1 MEDGMRPGAR
11 RARRVGGPVVWR
23 VHLGAHKTATTH
35 MQRALAAKRP
45 ALRKVG
51 VDYLPMPKVRAL
63 GLPDLHRVLIEADAP
78 RPERRR
84 RLRAELDTLR
94 RRGGAVALSEEN
106 LLGGSPQLLGRR
118 IYPRARRVAG
128 FLSLLGQGENVLHL
142 FLGVR
147 SWDTLLPSAY
157 AEMLRR
163 RRPFAGG
170 FEAVRARALA
180 EPPRW
185 SDLVA
190 RLKAGAPK
198 ATLTLWR
205 YEDYEAHAREAAG
218 LFLGVDPGPMDEIP
232 RPRGTATP
240 SAEAVAEAEALS
252 ESMPAE
258 RRLET
263 VREIF
268 TRLPAE
274 TGGKFQ
280 PFAPAERERL
290 REAYEEDLAR
300 IEARWP
306 GTLVRW
312 D

>member
-1 MEDGMRPGAR
+1 MSPGAR
-11 RARRVGGPVVWR
+11 RAARRVGGPVVWR

-45 ALRKVG
+45 ALRKAG
-51 VDYLPMPKVRAL
+51 VDYLPMPKVREL
-63 GLPDLHRVLIEADAP
+63 GLPELHRTLTGADAP
-78 RPERRR
+78 RAERRR
-84 RLRAELDTLR
+84 RLRAEFDTLR
-94 RRGGAVALSEEN
+94 RRGGTVAFSEEN
-106 LLGGSPQLLGRR
+106 LLGASRQLLGRR
-118 IYPRARRVAG
+118 IYPKARTIAG
-128 FLSLLGQGENVLHL
+128 FLALLGQGENVLHL

-163 RRPFAGG
+163 RRPPSGG
-170 FEAVRARALA
+170 FGAVRARTLA

-218 LFLGVDPGPMDEIP
+218 LFLGVDPGPMDDVP

-252 ESMPAE
+252 VRMTAQ
-258 RRLET
+258 RRVEA
-263 VREIF
+263 VQEIF

-274 TGGKFQ
+274 AGGKFQ
-280 PFAPAERERL
+280 PFAAAERERL

-300 IEARWP
+300 IDARWP